1 MGVTLGVT
9 SFRPI
14 LVGDKME
21 VNQTKQKQDQKTMTD
36 RGLTAEPQ
44 AGALKGEI
52 ERTDGTHPTKREGS
66 LDRPRKDL
74 RIRHGSLDLSF
85 AAQDAE
91 VDDSITLESSP
102 DDFVPGKRKKKNR
115 QESEEKAAEGSQK
128 SGDENLPKKGKN
140 DSSDN
145 VKKNEANLEPSSTM
159 MKLSK
164 KVNEPRNLRQGK

>member
-52 ERTDGTHPTKREGS
+52 ERTELGEEENPFLRRSKVAHTPPKREGS

-91 VDDSITLESSP
+91 VDDSITLERRAK
-102 DDFVPGKRKKKNR
+102 KRQRKAVKKAGTKIFR
-115 QESEEKAAEGSQK
+115 R
-128 SGDENLPKKGKN
+128 KGKMIHQTT
-140 DSSDN
+140 S
-145 VKKNEANLEPSSTM
+145 KR
-159 MKLSK
+159 MKQIS
-164 KVNEPRNLRQGK
+164 NQARQ

>member
-52 ERTDGTHPTKREGS
+52 ERTELGEEENPFLRRCSVTKR
-66 LDRPRKDL
+66 
-74 RIRHGSLDLSF
+74 H
-85 AAQDAE
+85 
-91 VDDSITLESSP
+91 
-102 DDFVPGKRKKKNR
+102 N
-115 QESEEKAAEGSQK
+115 
-128 SGDENLPKKGKN
+128 GDWPE
-140 DSSDN
+140 
-145 VKKNEANLEPSSTM
+145 
-159 MKLSK
+159 
-164 KVNEPRNLRQGK
+164 